1 MKLLILSDTH
11 GNRRSM
17 DKLVPFI
24 SQEIDLMIHA
34 GDNFRDSIYLKDKT
48 SKPIIAV
55 RGNCDFEIADGELV
69 FELEGLTFM
78 LVHGHMHR
86 VKYGLEVLAQDAHEK
101 GADIVI
107 FGHTHIKENKIIGG
121 VEMINPGSLSL
132 PRDGIK
138 GSYVVMDLEN
148 GKYTYSYYDN

>member
-1 MKLLILSDTH
+1 
-11 GNRRSM
+11 
-17 DKLVPFI
+17 
-24 SQEIDLMIHA
+24 
-34 GDNFRDSIYLKDKT
+34 
-48 SKPIIAV
+48 
-55 RGNCDFEIADGELV
+55 
-69 FELEGLTFM
+69 M